1 MKKVVCPS
9 CGKHDSFWVNDSELI
24 DDFDAIYK
32 NEKCDWK
39 TGEEVMEWW
48 LGDNLKRKECDGQCS
63 FFGD

>member
-1 MKKVVCPS
+1 MIEERHKKN
-9 CGKHDSFWVNDSELI
+9 K
-24 DDFDAIYK
+24 
-32 NEKCDWK
+32 KCYWK